1 MLCPEFGPKGK
12 EECINYWND
21 IEVGQVASVG
31 PEDHSDLFQLK
42 LIEKNKLNKSLTQ
55 RKF

>member
-12 EECINYWND
+12 EECINYWKD
-21 IEVGQVASVG
+21 LEVGKTAVVG

-42 LIEKNKLNKSLTQ
+42 LLEKNKLNMFLT
-55 RKF
+55 

>member
-21 IEVGQVASVG
+21 IEVGQVANVG